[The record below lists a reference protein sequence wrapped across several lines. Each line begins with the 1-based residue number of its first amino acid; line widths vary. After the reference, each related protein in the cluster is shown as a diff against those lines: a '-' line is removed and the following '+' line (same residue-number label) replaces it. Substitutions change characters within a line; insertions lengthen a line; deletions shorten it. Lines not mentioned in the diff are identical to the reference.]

1 LSFDWAWFN
10 LERMT
15 GKAQIVPLMLAAAF
29 GNSLRAQASATT
41 LTLGLENVVEYQ
53 VDTSDLSKWG
63 TNPNSTVGKIA
74 QGMGVGCAGVP
85 VVVYGDIVAVNGDP
99 VRGTYVGRAVS
110 VCLSQTPSAGLLAI
124 ADIAANSYRD
134 ETYYILQNDGVTP
147 IGTIMVNGLNGSV
160 SPRPPGPPVGGQDY
174 AIVGGTGAYLGARGQ
189 KGNGSGS
196 AIGVRSAS
204 ITEDPAN
211 RRQNGGGK
219 GSFNFY
225 VIPMFRPEVV
235 ITPSGPAV
243 THSNDF
249 SLVSSAKPAAT
260 GEILSLFATGLGPTR
275 ASLTPGQPFPSS
287 PLAVVNSPVAV
298 TVNGKAAEV
307 LAAVGYPGAV
317 DGYQVNFRLPPDTT
331 KGAVSIQL
339 SAAWIP
345 GAPVSIPVQ

>member
-1 LSFDWAWFN
+1 
-10 LERMT
+10 
-15 GKAQIVPLMLAAAF
+15 
-29 GNSLRAQASATT
+29 
-41 LTLGLENVVEYQ
+41 
-53 VDTSDLSKWG
+53 
-63 TNPNSTVGKIA
+63 
-74 QGMGVGCAGVP
+74 
-85 VVVYGDIVAVNGDP
+85 
-99 VRGTYVGRAVS
+99 
-110 VCLSQTPSAGLLAI
+110 LLAI

-134 ETYYILQNDGVTP
+134 ETYYILQNDGITP
-147 IGTIMVNGLNGSV
+147 IGTIIVNGLNGSV
-160 SPRPPGPPVGGQDY
+160 SPRPPGPPVGGQNY

-189 KGNGSGS
+189 KGNGSGN

-249 SLVSSAKPAAT
+249 ALVSSAKPAAA

-275 ASLTPGQPFPSS
+275 TSLAPGQPFPAS
-287 PLAVVNSPVAV
+287 PLAVVNSPVVV
-298 TVNGKAAEV
+298 TVNGKVAEV
-307 LAAVGYPGAV
+307 LTAVGYPGAV
-317 DGYQVNFRLPPDTT
+317 DGYQVNFRVPLDLSP
-331 KGAVSIQL
+331 GAATIQI

-345 GAPVSIPVQ
+345 GAPVSIPVK